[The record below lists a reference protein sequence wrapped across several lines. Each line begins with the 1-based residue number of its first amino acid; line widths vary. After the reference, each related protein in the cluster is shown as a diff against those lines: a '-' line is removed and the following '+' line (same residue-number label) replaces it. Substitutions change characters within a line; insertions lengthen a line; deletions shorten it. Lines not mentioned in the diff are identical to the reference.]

1 MNEIAAQLRD
11 AADLA
16 EHAAVE
22 RQYAELDGP
31 RCAPAIIG
39 GLEHAA
45 GTLRFA
51 AKPLAPS
58 PVASRRVMTES
69 ALFVSVW
76 AISCVALLLTVP
88 NPAQPLVLAVTLVGT
103 AVLSQLVQDVVV
115 AIWDQ
120 RDARRLATAVNEPED
135 VQHAIAELRTR
146 IRVITGALEPDRN
159 DLHLEAGRW
168 IESVQVWLDRGDHA
182 LAETPER

>member
-1 MNEIAAQLRD
+1 MNDIAAQLRD

-16 EHAAVE
+16 ERAAVE
-22 RQYAELDGP
+22 RQHAELDGP

-39 GLEHAA
+39 GLELAA
-45 GTLRFA
+45 DTLRYS
-51 AKPLAPS
+51 AKPLAPP
-58 PVASRRVMTES
+58 PVATRRAMTDS
-69 ALFVSVW
+69 ALMSSVW

-88 NPAQPLVLAVTLVGT
+88 NPAQPMVLAITLAGT
-103 AVLSQLVQDVVV
+103 GVLSKLVRDVVV
-115 AIWDQ
+115 AIWDR
-120 RDARRLATAVNEPED
+120 RDVRRLAAAVNEPED

-168 IESVQVWLDRGDHA
+168 IESAQVWIDAADHA

>member
-1 MNEIAAQLRD
+1 VNR
-11 AADLA
+11 
-16 EHAAVE
+16 AAVE
-22 RQYAELDGP
+22 RQHAELDGP
-31 RCAPAIIG
+31 RCAPAITG
-39 GLEHAA
+39 GLELAA
-45 GTLRFA
+45 DILRSA

-58 PVASRRVMTES
+58 PVASRREMTEA
-69 ALFVSVW
+69 ALTSVW

-88 NPAQPLVLAVTLVGT
+88 NPAQPLVLAVTLAGT
-103 AVLSQLVQDVVV
+103 AVLSKLVRDVVV
-115 AIWDQ
+115 AIWNR
-120 RDARRLATAVNEPED
+120 RDARRLAAAVNEPED

-168 IESVQVWLDRGDHA
+168 IESAQVWIDAADHA